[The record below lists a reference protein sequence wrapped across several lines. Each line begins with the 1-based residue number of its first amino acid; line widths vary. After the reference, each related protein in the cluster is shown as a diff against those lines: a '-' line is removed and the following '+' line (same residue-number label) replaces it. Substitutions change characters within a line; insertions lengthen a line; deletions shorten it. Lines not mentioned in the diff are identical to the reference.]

1 MAGTVTVMSKIK
13 QLLTLYQSGQSKKAI
28 SAILSISRNT
38 VKSYLLKLSLLNTDI
53 KELLMLDDMELEQ
66 RFHGGNPA
74 YTELQKY
81 NYLKEQ
87 LNYFSQELKRV
98 GVTRHLLWEEYKEKE
113 PNGYGYSQFC
123 YHLSQ
128 LLKARKP
135 SMVMHYKPAEKL
147 YVDFAGAQLQY
158 VDKATGEI
166 IKCPVLVCTLPY
178 SDYGFIMALRNQT
191 TVEVVYGL
199 SMCMSFLG
207 GATQILVTDNMKSAI
222 VQTSR
227 YEPKVNQIMQ
237 DFCNHYGMGIVPARP
252 YKPKDKSL
260 VENKVKNYYTQIFA
274 RIRNQTFFSLEELND
289 AIGALCI
296 KHNQRRMQ
304 VKPYTREEK
313 FIAEEREKLM
323 ELPKVPFEIKHYREH
338 KVSYNNHIYLGQDN
352 HYYSVPY
359 EYTGKQVKVIYTRK
373 VVKIYFNRELIA
385 EHPRSFS
392 AGSYTTK
399 AEHLCSHHQAYLQRS
414 PEKYRQRALER
425 NIPELTYIIDRIFCN
440 GKHPEQNY
448 RTCEGL
454 FSLENKCD
462 KELLIRAFKTA
473 IDCDSE
479 SYRFIIRVIEQL
491 KLAAR
496 NGIEVEDSNQAFMP
510 LPRHENERRSSYYS

>member
-313 FIAEEREKLM
+313 FIAE
-323 ELPKVPFEIKHYREH
+323 
-338 KVSYNNHIYLGQDN
+338 
-352 HYYSVPY
+352 
-359 EYTGKQVKVIYTRK
+359 
-373 VVKIYFNRELIA
+373 
-385 EHPRSFS
+385 HPRSFS

-399 AEHLCSHHQAYLQRS
+399 ADHLCSHHQAYLQRS

-425 NIPELTYIIDRIFCN
+425 NIPELTYLIDRIFCN

-496 NGIEVEDSNQAFMP
+496 NGIEVEDSNRAFMP

>member
-274 RIRNQTFFSLEELND
+274 RIRNHTFFSLEELND

-313 FIAEEREKLM
+313 FIAE
-323 ELPKVPFEIKHYREH
+323 
-338 KVSYNNHIYLGQDN
+338 
-352 HYYSVPY
+352 
-359 EYTGKQVKVIYTRK
+359 
-373 VVKIYFNRELIA
+373 
-385 EHPRSFS
+385 HPRSFS

-399 AEHLCSHHQAYLQRS
+399 ADHLCSHHQAYLQRS

-425 NIPELTYIIDRIFCN
+425 NIPELTYLIDRIFCN

>member
-313 FIAEEREKLM
+313 FIAE
-323 ELPKVPFEIKHYREH
+323 
-338 KVSYNNHIYLGQDN
+338 
-352 HYYSVPY
+352 
-359 EYTGKQVKVIYTRK
+359 
-373 VVKIYFNRELIA
+373 
-385 EHPRSFS
+385 HPRSFS

-425 NIPELTYIIDRIFCN
+425 NIPELTYLIDRIFCN

>member
-313 FIAEEREKLM
+313 FIAE
-323 ELPKVPFEIKHYREH
+323 
-338 KVSYNNHIYLGQDN
+338 
-352 HYYSVPY
+352 
-359 EYTGKQVKVIYTRK
+359 
-373 VVKIYFNRELIA
+373 
-385 EHPRSFS
+385 HPRSFS

-425 NIPELTYIIDRIFCN
+425 NIPELTYLIDRIFCN

-496 NGIEVEDSNQAFMP
+496 NGIEVEDSNRAFMP

>member
-274 RIRNQTFFSLEELND
+274 RIRNHTFFSLEELND

-313 FIAEEREKLM
+313 F
-323 ELPKVPFEIKHYREH
+323 
-338 KVSYNNHIYLGQDN
+338 
-352 HYYSVPY
+352 
-359 EYTGKQVKVIYTRK
+359 
-373 VVKIYFNRELIA
+373 IA

-425 NIPELTYIIDRIFCN
+425 NIPELTYLIDRIFCN

>member
-53 KELLMLDDMELEQ
+53 NELLMLDDMELEQ

-274 RIRNQTFFSLEELND
+274 RIRNHTFFSLEELND

-313 FIAEEREKLM
+313 FIAE
-323 ELPKVPFEIKHYREH
+323 
-338 KVSYNNHIYLGQDN
+338 
-352 HYYSVPY
+352 
-359 EYTGKQVKVIYTRK
+359 
-373 VVKIYFNRELIA
+373 
-385 EHPRSFS
+385 HPRSFS

-399 AEHLCSHHQAYLQRS
+399 ADHLCSHHQAYLQRS

-425 NIPELTYIIDRIFCN
+425 NIPELTYLIDRIFCN

>member
-289 AIGALCI
+289 AIGYDLPSAYIDIVSAKNSREALEGYI
-296 KHNQRRMQ
+296 
-304 VKPYTREEK
+304 
-313 FIAEEREKLM
+313 FLM
-323 ELPKVPFEIKHYREH
+323 EEWI
-338 KVSYNNHIYLGQDN
+338 
-352 HYYSVPY
+352 
-359 EYTGKQVKVIYTRK
+359 
-373 VVKIYFNRELIA
+373 
-385 EHPRSFS
+385 
-392 AGSYTTK
+392 
-399 AEHLCSHHQAYLQRS
+399 
-414 PEKYRQRALER
+414 
-425 NIPELTYIIDRIFCN
+425 
-440 GKHPEQNY
+440 
-448 RTCEGL
+448 
-454 FSLENKCD
+454 
-462 KELLIRAFKTA
+462 
-473 IDCDSE
+473 
-479 SYRFIIRVIEQL
+479 
-491 KLAAR
+491 
-496 NGIEVEDSNQAFMP
+496 
-510 LPRHENERRSSYYS
+510 